1 MRIIDYMRHSLIF
14 LDVEAADKGEAI
26 SKTVELMKQKGAVK
40 SAQKF
45 VDAVFERES
54 LGSTAIGKGLALPHA
69 RTQEIDQIT
78 IAMTRLK
85 DGVEFGAD
93 DEQPVNL
100 LFLLGTPLKAVGE
113 YLAVLAKLS
122 KIIRDDKT
130 RKKLLKAKTIR
141 DVEAVFDEVET

>member
-14 LDVEAADKGEAI
+14 LDLEAANKEEAI
-26 SKTVELMKQKGAVK
+26 IKTVELMKARGAVK
-40 SAQKF
+40 NVQKF

-54 LGSTAIGKGLALPHA
+54 LGSTAIGKGVALPHA

-85 DGVEFGAD
+85 KGVDFGAAD
-93 DEQPVNL
+93 GEPVNL
-100 LFLLGTPLKAVGE
+100 IFLLGTPLKAVSE

-122 KIIRDDKT
+122 RLIREDKT
-130 RKKLLKAKTIR
+130 RKRLLKAKTLT
-141 DVEAVFDEVET
+141 DVETIFNEIEP